1 MKKDKQE
8 VKLESLDEESTPI
21 TLVQEDFSAYSRLVA
36 EELMRRNIKRDIQ
49 AYSKEQ
55 ILNRLMPEW

>member
-1 MKKDKQE
+1 MEEE
-8 VKLESLDEESTPI
+8 VTSI
-21 TLVQEDFSAYSRLVA
+21 TLAQEDFSAYSRLVA
-36 EELMRRNIKRDIQ
+36 EELMRRNIKRDTQ